1 MVAVSRNRLIP
12 ASRDAVWAVLSDFGA
27 ISSWAPNVDHSC
39 LMAEKTEG
47 IGMVRRIQTG
57 RTTVVETVEVY
68 EPGRAL
74 GYRLTGLPPVIR
86 SVTNTW
92 TLASTGEETTATLTT
107 EIDAGSRPPQKAIA
121 RAVGRALGN
130 ASDQMLDGL
139 AAHLTAGSAA

>member
-1 MVAVSRNRLIP
+1 MAVSKTRLIP
-12 ASRDAVWAVLSDFGA
+12 ASLDAVWAVLSDFGA
-27 ISSWAPNVDHSC
+27 ISAWAPNVDHSC
-39 LMAEKTEG
+39 LMAEQAEG
-47 IGMVRRIQTG
+47 VGMARRIQTG

-107 EIDAGSRPPQKAIA
+107 EIDAGSRPPRKAIA
-121 RAVGRALGN
+121 KAVGRVLGK
-130 ASDQMLDGL
+130 ASDEMLDGL
-139 AAHLTAGSAA
+139 AAHFTAGSAA

>member
-1 MVAVSRNRLIP
+1 MVAVSKTRLIP
-12 ASRDAVWAVLSDFGA
+12 ASSDAVWAVLSDFGA
-27 ISSWAPNVDHSC
+27 ISSWAANVDHSC
-39 LMAEKTEG
+39 LMAEKGEG
-47 IGMVRRIQTG
+47 VGMVRRIQTG
-57 RTTVVETVEVY
+57 RSTVVETVEVW

-74 GYRLTGLPPVIR
+74 GYQLTGLPSVIR

-121 RAVGRALGN
+121 KAVGRMLGK

-139 AAHLTAGSAA
+139 AAHFAGESAA